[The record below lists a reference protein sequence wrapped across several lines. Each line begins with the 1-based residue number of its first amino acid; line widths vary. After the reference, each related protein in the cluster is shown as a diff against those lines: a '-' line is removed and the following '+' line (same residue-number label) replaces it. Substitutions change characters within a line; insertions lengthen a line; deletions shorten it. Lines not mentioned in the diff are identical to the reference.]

1 MSTDLSAFHATFFEE
16 AQQLLGRGADI
27 LLEMRPSSSN
37 PALLDELH
45 RCVHGVVGGAATLG
59 FSDLAVLAR
68 SLECWLDNARRAT
81 CPLQR
86 GEILLCG
93 LALTELQTCVS
104 AHQDGHDPDVLS
116 MERVCDRLRSSAP
129 SQNSRNEV
137 LATEPVSKVS
147 LKDEQNSGSVTGVGL
162 NEETEATHVRV
173 LRFRVSRLL
182 VGADLLVEHVMEDL
196 ARLGQVSDVV
206 YSRND
211 IGDRMVEVDFL
222 GQPEDEAVRAVVEP
236 IAEPGS
242 IEFDSVEHENRM
254 VAVAEAF
261 LPFDAGDQAYL
272 IERKW
277 VVEVRPCAD
286 VLRLPGLPPFVVG
299 VVGLAD
305 EPVVLIDTWMAMDPR
320 NAAGDSD
327 TRDARIILVSSRI
340 GPIALLVDAVGED
353 RILPDRGAT
362 YPRAL
367 RNALVDAPVE
377 GFVFEPESGRGCRG
391 RTVVDVER
399 LVSYLEDVLSLRSA
413 RVSDALSGGSGPPSR
428 SKNGTDAVVRAS
440 GGSEP
445 RRGIRRVPA
454 AGSSLVDEWDG
465 SG

>member
-1 MSTDLSAFHATFFEE
+1 MSIDLSAFNATFFEE

-27 LLEMRPSSSN
+27 LLEMQPSSPN

-68 SLECWLDNARRAT
+68 SLEHWLEGARVSAGT
-81 CPLQR
+81 LQR
-86 GEILLCG
+86 REIMLCG
-93 LALTELQTCVS
+93 QALAQLQSCVS

-116 MERVCDRLRSSAP
+116 MERICDRLRSSAL
-129 SQNSRNEV
+129 SHHSRDEALV
-137 LATEPVSKVS
+137 IERESKVS
-147 LKDEQNSGSVTGVGL
+147 LKDSQNSGSVSGVGL
-162 NEETEATHVRV
+162 NGEAEAAPVRV
-173 LRFRVSRLL
+173 LRFKVSRLL
-182 VGADLLVEHVMEDL
+182 VGADLLLEHVMEDL
-196 ARLGQVSDVV
+196 ARLGQVSDRVH
-206 YSRND
+206 SRNEK
-211 IGDRMVEVDFL
+211 GDRLIEVDFL
-222 GQPEDEAVRAVVEP
+222 GQLEDEAVRAVVEP

-254 VAVAEAF
+254 VVVEAF

-299 VVGLAD
+299 VVGLGD

-340 GPIALLVDAVGED
+340 GPVALLVDAVGDD
-353 RILPDRGAT
+353 RILPDQGAK

-367 RNALVDAPVE
+367 RTALVDAPVE
-377 GFVFEPESGRGCRG
+377 GFVFVPESGEGCRG

-399 LVSYLEDVLSLRSA
+399 LVSYLEDVLNLRSTK
-413 RVSDALSGGSGPPSR
+413 VSGAVSVGATLSSR
-428 SKNGTDAVVRAS
+428 SRNGTDAAVSAS
-440 GGSEP
+440 SSSEYK
-445 RRGIRRVPA
+445 RGIRRVPA

>member
-27 LLEMRPSSSN
+27 LLELQPGSAN

-68 SLECWLDNARRAT
+68 SLERWLDDVRIETR
-81 CPLQR
+81 PLQR
-86 GEILLCG
+86 GEIMLCG
-93 LALTELQTCVS
+93 VALTELQACVT
-104 AHQDGHDPDVLS
+104 AQQDGHDPDVLS
-116 MERVCDRLRSSAP
+116 MERVCDRLRSLAP
-129 SQNSRNEV
+129 SQDSWNEV
-137 LATEPVSKVS
+137 LTTGPASKVS
-147 LKDEQNSGSVTGVGL
+147 LKDKQNSGSVTGVGG
-162 NEETEATHVRV
+162 NGEAEATYLRV
-173 LRFRVSRLL
+173 LRFKVSRLL

-196 ARLGQVSDVV
+196 GRLGQVSDVV
-206 YSRND
+206 YSRNES
-211 IGDRMVEVDFL
+211 GDRLVEVDFL
-222 GQPEDEAVRAVVEP
+222 AHPEDEAVRAVVEP

-299 VVGLAD
+299 VVGLGD

-340 GPIALLVDAVGED
+340 GPVALLVDGVGED
-353 RILPDRGAT
+353 RMLPDRGAK

-367 RNALVDAPVE
+367 RSALVDAPVE
-377 GFVFEPESGRGCRG
+377 GFVFEPESGRGNRG

-399 LVSYLEDVLSLRSA
+399 LVSYLEDVLNLRSA
-413 RVSDALSGGSGPPSR
+413 RVSGALSVGATLSSR
-428 SKNGTDAVVRAS
+428 SRKGADAVVRGS
-440 GGSEP
+440 SGSEHS
-445 RRGIRRVPA
+445 RGIRRAPA
-454 AGSSLVDEWDG
+454 SGSSLVDEWDG